1 MSQNTELPL
10 LLIVDDS
17 PANIAIINEVAKPFW
32 RTRIATTGKKALEL
46 AVLEPK
52 PNLVLLDV
60 VLPDMDG
67 YDICQALK
75 ANLDTRDIPVVF
87 LTAKSEEQDEALGL
101 ALGAVDYIAKPFS
114 PPIVEARIR
123 NHLML
128 QEARALLKNQNAHL
142 EKKVAERT
150 HELSQVR
157 DATIMALASLAETRD
172 NETGN
177 HIRRT
182 QGFVRVLA
190 LKLKSHPRFAVHL
203 DDESVE
209 LLYKSAPLHDIGKVG
224 IPDAIL
230 LKPGPLSPDEF
241 EVMKRHTLIGRDAL
255 LAAESKLDKANSFLA
270 LARDIALSHHEKWD
284 GTGYPMG
291 LAGEAIPLSARLMAL
306 ADVYDALISK
316 RTYKQPFTHEKSIAI
331 IAEGKGRHFDPDATG
346 AFLAIAD
353 DIKSIARTFSD
364 SESEQA

>member
-1 MSQNTELPL
+1 MNDMTELPL
-10 LLIVDDS
+10 ILIVDDS
-17 PANIAIINEVAKPFW
+17 PANISIINEVARPYW

-46 AVLEPK
+46 AIMDPK
-52 PNLVLLDV
+52 PDLVLLDI

-67 YDICQALK
+67 YDICQTLK
-75 ANLDTRDIPVVF
+75 ANPDTHDIPIVF
-87 LTAKSEEQDEALGL
+87 LTAKTQEQDEALGF

-128 QEARALLKNQNAHL
+128 QEARAMLKNQNAVL
-142 EKKVAERT
+142 EQKVAERT
-150 HELSQVR
+150 QELAQVR
-157 DATIMALASLAETRD
+157 DATILAMASLAETRD

-182 QGFVRVLA
+182 QNFIRLLA
-190 LKLKSHPRFAVHL
+190 EKLQSHPRFRAQLSDADV
-203 DDESVE
+203 D

-230 LKPGPLSPDEF
+230 LKPGQLTPDEF
-241 EVMKRHTLIGRDAL
+241 NVMKRHTLIGRDAI

-284 GTGYPMG
+284 GNGYPMG
-291 LAGEAIPLSARLMAL
+291 LKGEEIPLSARLMAL

-316 RTYKQPFTHEKSIAI
+316 RAYKAAFSHEKSMSI
-331 IAEGKGRHFDPDATG
+331 IAEGKGKHFDPDAAD
-346 AFLAIAD
+346 AFLSMD
-353 DIKSIARTFSD
+353 DEIRAVAKTFSD
-364 SESEQA
+364 ESTE

>member
-1 MSQNTELPL
+1 MSNDTSELPL
-10 LLIVDDS
+10 ILIVDDS

-32 RTRIATTGKKALEL
+32 RTRIATTGRKALEL
-46 AVLEPK
+46 AMMDPK

-67 YDICQALK
+67 YDVCQGLK
-75 ANLDTRDIPVVF
+75 ANPETREIPVVF
-87 LTAKSEEQDEALGL
+87 LTAKTEEQDEALGF
-101 ALGAVDYIAKPFS
+101 ALGAVDYVAKPFS

-128 QEARALLKNQNAHL
+128 QEARAMLKNQNSIL

-150 HELSQVR
+150 FELAQVR
-157 DATIMALASLAETRD
+157 DATILAMATLAETRD

-177 HIRRT
+177 HVRRT
-182 QGFVRVLA
+182 QSYVRALA
-190 LKLKSHPRFAVHL
+190 IKLKSHPRFAAHL
-203 DDESVE
+203 GDETVE

-230 LKPGPLSPDEF
+230 LKPGALTKDEF
-241 EVMKRHTLIGRDAL
+241 EIMKRHTLIGRDAI
-255 LAAESKLDKANSFLA
+255 LAAESKLDNANSFLA
-270 LARDIALSHHEKWD
+270 LARDITLSHHEKWD

-316 RTYKQPFTHEKSIAI
+316 RSYKEAFTHAKSLDI
-331 IAEGKGRHFDPDATG
+331 IAEGKGRHFDPDIAE
-346 AFLAIAD
+346 AFIAISEEVN
-353 DIKSIARTFSD
+353 SIAGTFSD
-364 SESEQA
+364 KEHS